1 MSDNITIVKQD
12 NNVTVT
18 ETVNQVVLN
27 SVGLQGP
34 KGSSIYRQAGA
45 PSNDLGNIGD
55 YYIDSDTKNF
65 YGPKTSSGWGQPVF
79 VLGGNSIIVGSTV
92 PSSSLGSNGDIYI
105 ETITNTVYTKV
116 AGTWGNGQPLVNPS
130 NFSYVYEQQT
140 NSSTWYIN
148 HNLHYRPN
156 VQVTDYGQNNLECD
170 ITQIDANNVEL
181 EFNTPVS
188 GYAYLS

>member
-1 MSDNITIVKQD
+1 MADNITIVKQD

-18 ETVNQVVLN
+18 QEVNQVIL
-27 SVGLQGP
+27 STLGLQGP
-34 KGSSIYRQAGA
+34 RGTVIHLGSGIPTSSVGV
-45 PSNDLGNIGD
+45 IGD
-55 YYIDSDTKNF
+55 YYIDEDSKNF
-65 YGPKTSSGWGQPVF
+65 YGPKLDTGWSEPDF
-79 VLGGNSIIVGSTV
+79 VLGGNEVLVGSTI
-92 PSSSLGSNGDIYI
+92 PSSLLGANGDIYI
-105 ETITNTVYTKV
+105 ETTTNQVFTKV
-116 AGTWGNGQPLVNPS
+116 GGTWGNGQPLVNPS
-130 NFSYVYEQQT
+130 NFSYVFEQQA

-148 HNLHYRPN
+148 HNLQYRPN